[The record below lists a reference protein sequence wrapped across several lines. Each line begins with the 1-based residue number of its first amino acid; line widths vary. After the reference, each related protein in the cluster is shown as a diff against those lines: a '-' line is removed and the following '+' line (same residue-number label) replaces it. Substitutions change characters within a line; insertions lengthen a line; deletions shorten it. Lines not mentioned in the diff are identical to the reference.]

1 MKKINY
7 AGILLL
13 FVFSTSF
20 LQAQDRSYYT
30 LSVQDVSQK
39 NITFINNS
47 NLEVKVVL
55 YKESDKVMLVGLES
69 FTIKPGKSKTYKMGV
84 YNVKIFKPQLID
96 KHLFTKQNV
105 SGNLR
110 MSGTEKKF
118 NAVRLTTRK
127 NTTFK
132 NLTGEKVE
140 ICLYKRTD
148 DSRLIAMD
156 CYKLKDNTSTAVYSG
171 DEKSFFVKVSL
182 DGLFDKMVITQLCPD
197 QSIITVRK
205 VN

>member
-1 MKKINY
+1 
-7 AGILLL
+7 
-13 FVFSTSF
+13 
-20 LQAQDRSYYT
+20 
-30 LSVQDVSQK
+30 
-39 NITFINNS
+39 
-47 NLEVKVVL
+47 
-55 YKESDKVMLVGLES
+55 
-69 FTIKPGKSKTYKMGV
+69 
-84 YNVKIFKPQLID
+84 
-96 KHLFTKQNV
+96 
-105 SGNLR
+105 

-132 NLTGEKVE
+132 NLTGEKIE